1 MKNNEVATVNGFCV
15 SVYALSDFNF
25 LLASEEDSL
34 AFVYSYMRFLELLPE
49 DTSVCLSVVSRDKK
63 PQELF
68 EKKNDGFGELRME
81 YEANIGNCSQLCREH
96 YLILSTDA
104 AKRTKEE
111 CEAWKEQVD
120 HNVRHIFKRILREVI
135 TGDIVPLTVK
145 ESLENLF
152 NDYAYHKTV
161 YTENV
166 QLNVLPQSSIHTKAA
181 RILYHLSLFKD
192 TVTSIHLT
200 SLNSKE
206 RIKNHH
212 QYIKETKTIFHGKF
226 FKAAITHT
234 SFSEDK
240 KHFNKESFEDA
251 KGRFGILGKSMIT
264 ERFSYNT
271 LLGYEPFK
279 KGQAKTTDLCAALL
293 PFFCKEHDDK
303 CGVYYGRN
311 QLTGRAVIYDHNTAI
326 NPNGLICGT
335 PGSGLSFVAKNEI
348 VQSFLKG
355 HKVVILDPYD
365 DYSRI
370 TDRFSGKVLRF
381 KLNGNTYINPCD
393 LQLDFENLD
402 ANVSDKADF
411 MVSFVESVMA
421 RGRECNAIEV
431 NAIHRAVH
439 TMYEGYVRTM
449 KKRHKEGST
458 ETIDRLICPTLVDF
472 YNILLEQNTAESN
485 KIAMAIEIFC
495 IGSRDIFAHRTN
507 VDVDAPIVDYELN
520 GLPEKMREMAVRC
533 CMQDIYS
540 RRAPVSDHPVSVY
553 FEGLKYMLETE
564 SSATCLLTMIKR
576 SRYFF
581 GNFTAIA
588 HDVSCI
594 LKSGPAH
601 AILNNTP
608 FMVLMNLEPT
618 TRKILQDTF
627 CFSDMEADYLIN
639 KPCGTGLIVARGGC
653 VPFALQFSTDSKL
666 YRIFSER
673 FDDFEA

>member
-1 MKNNEVATVNGFCV
+1 MKNNEVETVNGFCV
-15 SVYALSDFNF
+15 SIYTLSDFNF
-25 LLASEEDSL
+25 LFALEVDRL

-63 PQELF
+63 PQEF
-68 EKKNDGFGELRME
+68 FKKKNDGFGELRME
-81 YEANIGNCSQLCREH
+81 YEANIGDCSQLCREH

-104 AKRTKEE
+104 AKKTKEA

-120 HNVRHIFKRILREVI
+120 HNVRHMFKRILREVI
-135 TGDIVPLTVK
+135 TDDIVPLTVK
-145 ESLENLF
+145 ESLETLF

-166 QLNVLPQSSIHTKAA
+166 QPNFLSQSSIHTEAA
-181 RILYHLSLFKD
+181 RILHRLSLFKD
-192 TVTSIHLT
+192 TITSIHLT
-200 SLNSKE
+200 GLNSKE
-206 RIKNHH
+206 HLKNHH
-212 QYIKETKTIFHGKF
+212 QYIKETKTVFHGRF

-234 SFSEDK
+234 SFAEDK
-240 KHFNKESFEDA
+240 KHFNKEAFEDA
-251 KGRFGILGKSMIT
+251 KGYFGILGKSMIT
-264 ERFSYNT
+264 ERFSYNM
-271 LLGYEPFK
+271 LLGYGPFK
-279 KGQAKTTDLCAALL
+279 KGQAKTTNLCAALL
-293 PFFCKEHDDK
+293 PFSRKEFDDK
-303 CGVYYGRN
+303 SGIYYGRN
-311 QLTGRAVIYDHNTAI
+311 QLTGRAVLYNHNTAI

-348 VQSFLKG
+348 VQNFLKG
-355 HKVVILDPYD
+355 HKIVILDPYD

-370 TDRFSGKVLRF
+370 TDHFNGKILRF

-393 LQLDFENLD
+393 LQLDFENPN

-411 MVSFVESVMA
+411 MVSFVESAMA

-449 KKRHKEGST
+449 EKRHKEGSS

-495 IGSRDIFAHRTN
+495 IGKFDVFAHRTN
-507 VDVDAPIVDYELN
+507 VDVNAPIVDYELN

-540 RRAPVSDHPVSVY
+540 RRAPVSNHPVLVY
-553 FEGLKYMLETE
+553 FEGLEYMLGTD
-564 SSATCLLTMIKR
+564 SSATCLSTMLKR

-588 HDVSCI
+588 HNLSCI
-594 LKSGPAH
+594 LKSGPAR

-608 FMVLMNLEPT
+608 FMILMNLEPT
-618 TRKILQDTF
+618 TRKILQDAF
-627 CFSDMEADYLIN
+627 RFSDIEADYLIN
-639 KPCGTGLIVARGGC
+639 KPCGTGLIVTEEGC
-653 VPFALQFSTDSKL
+653 VPFTMRFSRDSKL
-666 YRIFSER
+666 SQF
-673 FDDFEA
+673 FTL